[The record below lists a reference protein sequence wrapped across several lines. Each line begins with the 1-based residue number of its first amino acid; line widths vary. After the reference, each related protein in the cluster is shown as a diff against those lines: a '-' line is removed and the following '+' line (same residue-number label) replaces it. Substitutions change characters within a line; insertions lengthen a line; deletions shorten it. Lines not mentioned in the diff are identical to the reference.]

1 MYAIGKGGF
10 GRVWKVM
17 HKKTKKIFAMKEMSK
32 AKIYIRKSINSIS
45 KEREF
50 LSKLNYPF
58 LSNMHYAFQ
67 TQTHLYIILDYL
79 SGGDLR
85 YHICKKNIFSEKE
98 TKFLISNII
107 LSLEYIHSNHIIHRD
122 IKPENLVFDSKGY
135 LHLTDFGIASE
146 HYEKDILINSSG
158 TPGYMAPEV
167 LIKKPHSFEVDFYA
181 LGIIIYELVY
191 GKRPYNGNTRKEIRD
206 QVISREVKLKKC
218 NLPHNWDEN
227 LIDFINGLLK
237 RKIKSRLGYNG
248 ILEVKNHPFLND
260 VKWDEIEKMNLESPF
275 KFYSEDNFDK
285 SYANKKDEEYDEL
298 KIEEYIKIVND
309 SNAYCNFYYN
319 EGKCNVKKGKDSNLN
334 NNNYEGISGRS
345 TSKQSNNLNK
355 SFEKKSESKEKES
368 NFTKFNFEKKY
379 SMDINNKGSISDRNI
394 YFKNNYSKKNN
405 QKDDNDDKT
414 ELNVNI
420 EPVIL
425 KMKSSKINN
434 E

>member
-191 GKRPYNGNTRKEIRD
+191 GKRPN
-206 QVISREVKLKKC
+206 
-218 NLPHNWDEN
+218 
-227 LIDFINGLLK
+227 
-237 RKIKSRLGYNG
+237 
-248 ILEVKNHPFLND
+248 
-260 VKWDEIEKMNLESPF
+260 
-275 KFYSEDNFDK
+275 
-285 SYANKKDEEYDEL
+285 
-298 KIEEYIKIVND
+298 
-309 SNAYCNFYYN
+309 
-319 EGKCNVKKGKDSNLN
+319 
-334 NNNYEGISGRS
+334 
-345 TSKQSNNLNK
+345 
-355 SFEKKSESKEKES
+355 
-368 NFTKFNFEKKY
+368 
-379 SMDINNKGSISDRNI
+379 
-394 YFKNNYSKKNN
+394 
-405 QKDDNDDKT
+405 
-414 ELNVNI
+414 
-420 EPVIL
+420 
-425 KMKSSKINN
+425 
-434 E
+434 

>member
-1 MYAIGKGGF
+1 
-10 GRVWKVM
+10 M
-17 HKKTKKIFAMKEMSK
+17 HKKTKKIYAMKEMSK
-32 AKIYIRKSINSIS
+32 AKIFIRKSINSIS

-50 LSKLNYPF
+50 LSKLHYQF

-85 YHICKKNIFSEKE
+85 YYICKHNIFTEKE
-98 TKFLISNII
+98 TKFIISNIL

-135 LHLTDFGIASE
+135 LHLTDFGIAYE
-146 HYEKDILINSSG
+146 HHENDILINSSG

-191 GKRPYNGNTRKEIRD
+191 GKRPYNGKSRKEIRD
-206 QVISREVKLKKC
+206 QVISCEVKLKKS
-218 NLPHNWDEN
+218 NLPINWDEN
-227 LIDFINGLLK
+227 LIEFINGLLK

-248 ILEVKNHPFLND
+248 ISEVKNHPFLND
-260 VKWDEIEKMNLESPF
+260 VKWDEIEKMDLESPF
-275 KFYSEDNFDK
+275 KFYGEDNFDK
-285 SYANKKDEEYDEL
+285 SYANKKDEDLDEL
-298 KIEEYIKIVND
+298 QIEKYVKLVNE
-309 SNAYCNFYYN
+309 SNVYVNFYYN
-319 EGKCNVKKGKDSNLN
+319 EGKSKIKKLINKNLN
-334 NNNYEGISGRS
+334 INNEGNSGRS

-355 SFEKKSESKEKES
+355 SFDKKSENKEKES
-368 NFTKFNFEKKY
+368 NFSKFNFGKKF
-379 SMDINNKGSISDRNI
+379 SMDNKNNGSISDRNI
-394 YFKNNYSKKNN
+394 YFKKNSLKNN
-405 QKDDNDDKT
+405 QKDDNDDDKT
-414 ELNVNI
+414 ELNINV